1 MQINI
6 KQMIL
11 EGYSYDEITEA
22 IHANHKHLNKKLLKD
37 PTTSYVEGKEIEKN
51 RKSLANDI
59 SHSRRQRDDLRN
71 SVVDGGGSA
80 DQKRER
86 NQGANYFDNF
96 ARARSQTGGKGMDY
110 AKDLKEFSY
119 SEKDKIIKNVPRI
132 ISSANK

>member
-6 KQMIL
+6 KQLIL
-11 EGYSYDEITEA
+11 EGYSFEEITEA
-22 IHANHKHLNKKLLKD
+22 VHVNHNHLNKSRLKD
-37 PTTSYVEGKEIEKN
+37 PSTSYVEGKRIEQN

-71 SVVDGGGSA
+71 SVVDGGGSV

-86 NQGANYFDNF
+86 NQRANYWDGD
-96 ARARSQTGGKGMDY
+96 ARAKSQTGGKDMVY
-110 AKDLKEFSY
+110 AKELKDFRY

>member
-11 EGYSYDEITEA
+11 EGYSYEEITEA
-22 IHANHKHLNKKLLKD
+22 VHVNHSHLNKKRLKD
-37 PTTSYVEGKEIEKN
+37 PATSYIEGKAIEKN

-59 SHSRRQRDDLRN
+59 SHSRRQRDDLRK
-71 SVVDGGGSA
+71 SIVDGGSA

-86 NQGANYFDNF
+86 NQAANYWDGD
-96 ARARSQTGGKGMDY
+96 ARAKSQTGGKGMVY
-110 AKDLKEFSY
+110 AKELKDFRY

>member
-1 MQINI
+1 MQIQI
-6 KQMIL
+6 KQLIL

-22 IHANHKHLNKKLLKD
+22 VHANHNDLNKKRLKD
-37 PTTSYVEGKEIEKN
+37 PTISYVEGKRIEQN

-59 SHSRRQRDDLRN
+59 SHSRRQRDDLRK
-71 SVVDGGGSA
+71 SVVDGGSV

-86 NQGANYFDNF
+86 NQGANYWDSD
-96 ARARSQTGGKGMDY
+96 ARVKSQTGGKGMGY
-110 AKDLKEFSY
+110 AKELKEFSY

>member
-1 MQINI
+1 MQIQI
-6 KQMIL
+6 KQLIL

-22 IHANHKHLNKKLLKD
+22 VHANHNDLNKKRLKD
-37 PTTSYVEGKEIEKN
+37 PTISYVEGKRIEQN

-59 SHSRRQRDDLRN
+59 SHSRRQRDDLRK
-71 SVVDGGGSA
+71 SVVDGGSA

-86 NQGANYFDNF
+86 NQGANYWDSD
-96 ARARSQTGGKGMDY
+96 ARVKSQTGGKGMGY
-110 AKDLKEFSY
+110 AKELKEFSY